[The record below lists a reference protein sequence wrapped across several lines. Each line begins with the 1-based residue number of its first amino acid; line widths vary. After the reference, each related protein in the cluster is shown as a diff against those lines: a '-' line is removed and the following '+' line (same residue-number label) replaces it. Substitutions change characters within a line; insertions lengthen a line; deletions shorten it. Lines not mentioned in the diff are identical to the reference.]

1 MLRFVRWVALA
12 RGNNHTSEG
21 LNVNFKRLGTIGAIA
36 VAGTILLSSCAANE
50 GGTTEPTTGPALSGT
65 IDGAGASSQGSAQE
79 AWIAAF
85 QTANP
90 DLTINYDPSGSG
102 AGREAFIAGGVD
114 FAGTDSALKQEEI
127 DGGFAGCTPD
137 TGYIQVPAYIS
148 PIAVIFNV
156 EGVDTLNLDAV
167 TLAKIFKGE
176 ITTWDDAAIVA
187 LNKDAKLPSAPI
199 TAVHRS
205 DDSGT
210 TKNFSDYLFQNAPD
224 VWTEKPAD
232 PFPYATGEAAQGTS
246 GVVDAVTNGTNTIGY
261 ADASKAG
268 DLGTAA
274 IQVGTEFVNYSAEAA
289 AKVVDESPA
298 GDTNN
303 GTTDL
308 SIKINRTT
316 TDATHYPLVLVS
328 YIVTCTEF
336 VDAEV
341 APLVKGYIT
350 YITSQD
356 GQAEA
361 AASAG
366 SAPLSAAL
374 SDKVATAL
382 EAIK

>member
-1 MLRFVRWVALA
+1 MNITRRSA
-12 RGNNHTSEG
+12 
-21 LNVNFKRLGTIGAIA
+21 RLGGFAALTL
-36 VAGTILLSSCAANE
+36 AGTMLLASCAANE
-50 GGTTEPTTGPALSGT
+50 GGAPADTGSELSGT

-90 DLTINYDPSGSG
+90 AVTINYDPSGSG
-102 AGREAFIAGGVD
+102 AGREAFIAGGVA

-127 DGGFAGCTPD
+127 DGGFEGCVPD
-137 TGYIQVPAYIS
+137 TGYFQVPVYIS

-156 EGVDTLNLDAV
+156 EGVDELNLDAA
-167 TLAKIFKGE
+167 TLAGIFKGE
-176 ITTWDDAAIVA
+176 ITKWDDPAIAA
-187 LNKDAKLPSAPI
+187 LNEGTTFPSAPI

-210 TKNFSDYLFQNAPD
+210 TKNFTDYLFKVAPD
-224 VWTEKPAD
+224 VWDAEPAD
-232 PFPYATGEAAQGTS
+232 PFPYQTGEAAQGTS

-274 IQVGTEFVNYSAEAA
+274 ILIGDEFVNYSPEAA
-289 AKVVDESPA
+289 AAVVDGSPA
-298 GDTNN
+298 SDTASD
-303 GTTDL
+303 TDL
-308 SIKINRTT
+308 AIKLDRN
-316 TDATHYPLVLVS
+316 TDDPSQYPLVLVS
-328 YIVTCTEF
+328 YVIGCLEYT
-336 VDAEV
+336 DAELG
-341 APLVKGYIT
+341 ALVKAYVGYLA
-350 YITSQD
+350 SED

-366 SAPLSAAL
+366 AAPLSAEI
-374 SDKVATAL
+374 STKVAAAL

>member
-1 MLRFVRWVALA
+1 M
-12 RGNNHTSEG
+12 
-21 LNVNFKRLGTIGAIA
+21 NVKRLGTIGVIA
-36 VAGTILLSSCAANE
+36 VAGALVLSSCAANE
-50 GGTTEPTTGPALSGT
+50 GGTDVPAESLSGT

-85 QTANP
+85 QGENP

-127 DGGFAGCTPD
+127 DGGFAACVPD

-148 PIAVIFNV
+148 PIAVIFNI
-156 EGVDTLNLDAV
+156 EGVDALNLDAV

-187 LNKDAKLPSAPI
+187 LNPDVTLPAAPI

-210 TKNFSDYLFQNAPD
+210 TKNFADYLFKNAPE
-224 VWTEKPAD
+224 VWDAEPAD

-274 IQVGTEFVNYSAEAA
+274 IKVGDEFVNYSPEAA
-289 AKVVDESPA
+289 AAVVSGSPE

-308 SIKINRTT
+308 AIKIDRTT
-316 TDATHYPLVLVS
+316 TDPSQYPLVLVS
-328 YIVTCTEF
+328 YLVTCIEF
-336 VDAEV
+336 VDAEA
-341 APLVKGYIT
+341 APLVQGYLT
-350 YITSQD
+350 YVTSQA

-366 SAPLSAAL
+366 AAPLSADL
-374 SDKVATAL
+374 SDKVAAAL
-382 EAIK
+382 ATIVVE

>member
-1 MLRFVRWVALA
+1 M
-12 RGNNHTSEG
+12 
-21 LNVNFKRLGTIGAIA
+21 NFKRLGTIGAIA
-36 VAGTILLSSCAANE
+36 IAGTILLSSCAANE
-50 GGTTEPTTGPALSGT
+50 GGETPDAAAGLSGT

-79 AWIAAF
+79 AWVAAF
-85 QTANP
+85 QGENP

-102 AGREAFIAGGVD
+102 AGREAFIAGGVS

-127 DGGFAGCTPD
+127 DGGFAACVPD

-156 EGVDTLNLDAV
+156 EGVDALNLDAT
-167 TLAKIFKGE
+167 TLAKIFKGD
-176 ITTWDDAAIVA
+176 ITTWNDPAIAA
-187 LNKDAKLPSAPI
+187 LNEGTTLPSAAI

-210 TKNFSDYLFQNAPD
+210 TKNFADYLFKVAPD
-224 VWTEKPAD
+224 VWDAAPAD
-232 PFPYATGEAAQGTS
+232 AFPYTSGEAAQGTS

-274 IQVGTEFVNYSAEAA
+274 IKVGDEFVNYTPEAA
-289 AKVVDESPA
+289 AAVVDESPA

-303 GTTDL
+303 GETDLAIKLDRETTDP
-308 SIKINRTT
+308 
-316 TDATHYPLVLVS
+316 THYPLVLVS
-328 YIVTCTEF
+328 YIVTCVEF
-336 VDAEV
+336 EDADV
-341 APLVKGYIT
+341 APLVKGYVT
-350 YITSQD
+350 YITSEA

-361 AASAG
+361 ASAAG
-366 SAPLSAAL
+366 AAPLSAEL
-374 SDKVATAL
+374 SAKVATAL

>member
-1 MLRFVRWVALA
+1 M
-12 RGNNHTSEG
+12 
-21 LNVNFKRLGTIGAIA
+21 NFKRLGTIGVIA
-36 VAGTILLSSCAANE
+36 LAGTILLSSCAANE
-50 GGTTEPTTGPALSGT
+50 GGSTEEPTAGPALSGT

-79 AWIAAF
+79 AWVAAF

-114 FAGTDSALKQEEI
+114 FAGTDSALKPEEI
-127 DGGFAGCTPD
+127 DGGFAGCVPD
-137 TGYIQVPAYIS
+137 TDYIQVPAYIS

-156 EGVDTLNLDAV
+156 EGVDELNLDAV
-167 TLAKIFKGE
+167 VLAGIFKGT

-187 LNKDAKLPSAPI
+187 LNPDATLPSAPI

-210 TKNFSDYLFQNAPD
+210 TKNFTDYLNKVAPEIWD
-224 VWTEKPAD
+224 APAAD
-232 PFPYATGEAAQGTS
+232 PFPYQVGEAAQGTS

-268 DLGTAA
+268 DLGVAA
-274 IQVGTEFVNYSAEAA
+274 IKVGEEFVNYSPEAA
-289 AKVVDESPA
+289 AAVVSESPA

-303 GTTDL
+303 GSTDLAIKIDRLTTDP
-308 SIKINRTT
+308 
-316 TDATHYPLVLVS
+316 THYPLVLVS
-328 YIVTCTEF
+328 YLITCTEF
-336 VDAEV
+336 VDAEA
-341 APLVKGYIT
+341 APLVKGYLT
-350 YITSQD
+350 YVTSEA

-366 SAPLSAAL
+366 AAPLSSELSAL
-374 SDKVATAL
+374 VATAL
-382 EAIK
+382 GNIK

>member
-1 MLRFVRWVALA
+1 VNTALSNA
-12 RGNNHTSEG
+12 
-21 LNVNFKRLGTIGAIA
+21 KRLGTIAAMAITA
-36 VAGTILLSSCAANE
+36 TILLSSCAANE
-50 GGTTEPTTGPALSGT
+50 GGGEAPAAESLSGT

-79 AWIAAF
+79 AWVAAF
-85 QTANP
+85 QTENP

-127 DGGFAGCTPD
+127 DGGFAACVPD

-148 PIAVIFNV
+148 PIAIIFNV
-156 EGVDTLNLDAV
+156 EGVDELNLDAP
-167 TLAKIFKGE
+167 TIAKIFKGE
-176 ITTWDDAAIVA
+176 ITKWDDAAIADLNPDAA
-187 LNKDAKLPSAPI
+187 LPAADI

-210 TKNFSDYLFQNAPD
+210 TKNFADYLFKVAPEIWD
-224 VWTEKPAD
+224 AEPAD
-232 PFPYATGEAAQGTS
+232 PFPYSTGEAAQGTS

-274 IQVGTEFVNYSAEAA
+274 ILVGEEFVNYSPEGAA
-289 AKVVDESPA
+289 AVVDGSPA
-298 GDTNN
+298 GDTASETDLAISLDRN
-303 GTTDL
+303 TTDP
-308 SIKINRTT
+308 
-316 TDATHYPLVLVS
+316 THYPLVLVS
-328 YIVTCTEF
+328 YIITCTEF

-341 APLVKGYIT
+341 APLVKGYVT
-350 YITSQD
+350 YITSEA

-366 SAPLSAAL
+366 AAPLSAEL
-374 SDKVATAL
+374 SAKVATAL